1 MKLNWHLRQENS
13 SNEIHI
19 FQNTT
24 YILFSKFKQFSQI
37 GIILQELFRCA
48 RSSAFKIWT
57 PAQPSAWSTEAAAW
71 EKQEA
76 SFDSRILWRQHF
88 QLKSGEMKKCR
99 WVKKKFGC

>member
-1 MKLNWHLRQENS
+1 MRQENS

-19 FQNTT
+19 LQNTT
-24 YILFSKFKQFSQI
+24 YYFTKLKQFSQI
-37 GIILQELFRCA
+37 GIILQEPFQYA

-76 SFDSRILWRQHF
+76 SFDSRILWHQHSL
-88 QLKSGEMKKCR
+88 LKSGEMKKYR